1 MTKITCNLLGG
12 FITPQHLCVSCGM
25 PVINSGA
32 TIEAKAGSN
41 KQFLSLTFPV
51 CSECDAARQRVN
63 KVEGNR
69 GVVGCLIGLP
79 IGVVGYFVYHFLA
92 ARDTVS
98 WIGLLLSWFLTWVV
112 VILLFGKKLTKDTI
126 DPHDQEVS
134 EKVKSAVKMNLTQ
147 AVLWTDGTVTIHFEN
162 SIYAREFQSAN
173 STKITKLWD

>member
-1 MTKITCNLLGG
+1 
-12 FITPQHLCVSCGM
+12 M

-51 CSECDAARQRVN
+51 CSECDAARQRVD
-63 KVEGNR
+63 KVEGKKAGR
-69 GVVGCLIGLP
+69 GCLIGLP

-92 ARDTVS
+92 ARDT
-98 WIGLLLSWFLTWVV
+98 ISWFGMVLGWVLAYLA
-112 VILLFGKKLTKDTI
+112 IFLLFGKKLTKDTI

-147 AVLWTDGTVTIHFEN
+147 AILWTDGTVTIHFEN
-162 SIYAREFQSAN
+162 AMYAHEFQSAN
-173 STKITKLWD
+173 SAKITKMWD